1 MIESVVD
8 ATVAQTV
15 LVVGVGRS
23 NIIETLY
30 KKGFTNIHAID
41 ISPTIIHIMTEKYA
55 GYDGVTFSV
64 MDVRELNGVPSSKY
78 TVVIDKACID
88 AVFCSTNFL
97 ADSKQAFTEI
107 YRVLGNGGIFISF
120 SHAPANCRVPFL
132 RAAKWGIDV
141 SPSSHGEGIFMY
153 LLTRTDDQALLNK
166 KVEGAESVVQVAVSH
181 AVTSLDQPLVKSSQT
196 RNKQNAGFVTVTAS
210 VDVLT
215 DMVNESEDVDS

>member
-1 MIESVVD
+1 MVVCD
-8 ATVAQTV
+8 C
-15 LVVGVGRS
+15 R
-23 NIIETLY
+23 
-30 KKGFTNIHAID
+30 FTSIHAID

-55 GYDGVTFSV
+55 DYDGVTFSV
-64 MDVRELNGVPSSKY
+64 MDVRELNGLPSSKFS
-78 TVVIDKACID
+78 VVIDKACID

-97 ADSKQAFTEI
+97 NDSRQAFKEI
-107 YRVLGNGGIFISF
+107 YRVLTDGGVFISF

-132 RAAKWGIDV
+132 RAAQWGIDV
-141 SPSSHGEGIFMY
+141 SPASHGEGIFMY
-153 LLTRTDDQALLNK
+153 LLTRTDDESLLNK
-166 KVEGAESVVQVAVSH
+166 KVEGAESAVQVSVSH